1 MSLLAVSCCLALLVG
16 QAFGAGYHED
26 IGIPEASRIRL
37 KEAQRA
43 SERISGGVASDYG
56 DNPYLAGILITLRSG
71 QLSVCSGTLL
81 STWRVLTAAQCWY
94 DGYNVG
100 RKAEVRQG
108 LVELFNAFRFDVARV
123 TMHPGYN
130 PISLLNDLAIM
141 QVDSGFWSNNKMMI
155 PVFLPG
161 LYETNTYAGVDAR
174 VSGYGKT
181 SDYDQLNPNTQQH
194 ALTVKVMGPWEC
206 YWSMARRP
214 ADSSKVMCTPG
225 SVLWGTCGA
234 DLGGP
239 LVVPN
244 FNATGSHLLIG
255 VISIQSPFGCTS
267 SFATGYTRVSEYV
280 DWILNH

>member
-43 SERISGGVASDYG
+43 SERISGGVASNYG

-71 QLSVCSGTLL
+71 QMSVCSGTLV
-81 STWRVLTAAQCWY
+81 STKKVLTAAQCWY

-100 RKAEVRQG
+100 RKAEITLGSLQ
-108 LVELFNAFRFDVARV
+108 LFSSSKWEVLGV
-123 TMHPGYN
+123 TVHPEYN
-130 PISLLNDLAIM
+130 PNNLLNDLAM
-141 QVDSGFWSNNKMMI
+141 MTLRYSVWQSNNLM
-155 PVFLPG
+155 PAFLPN
-161 LYETNTYAGVDAR
+161 NTDYDFAGEEAR

-181 SDYDQLNPNTQQH
+181 SDYDELNPNTNQQS
-194 ALTVKVMGPWEC
+194 LIVKVMGPWEC

-244 FNATGSHLLIG
+244 FNATGNHLLIG
-255 VISIQSPFGCTS
+255 VVSIQSPFGCYS
-267 SFATGYTRVSEYV
+267 SFATGYTRVTAYKK
-280 DWILNH
+280 WIEQNL